1 MRESLV
7 AWAGDCMVQG
17 RVDLG
22 AGRISDQVNEV
33 DVVTFYDAILC
44 AIDDGH
50 EVTLPEV
57 EVERREL
64 HLVEVDGHR
73 GDPVRRKRTVEEP
86 VHMEVG
92 PFLVQG
98 YLHRPPTGM
107 PLAALSHWGTFV
119 PVTQARI
126 TIRDRQ
132 DEPMLREVVLVNR
145 ERIDKT
151 EPLAG
156 IPIYG
161 GGEPAAADEVAAAAT
176 MPVAPEAVPPTA
188 PA

>member
-17 RVDLG
+17 RVELG
-22 AGRISDQVNEV
+22 AGRLSDQVNEV

-44 AIDDGH
+44 AIEDGH
-50 EVTLPEV
+50 EVSMPEV

-64 HLVEVDGHR
+64 HLIEVDGHR
-73 GDPVRRKRTVEEP
+73 GDPVRRKRTVEEA
-86 VHMEVG
+86 VHLEVG

-107 PLAALSHWGTFV
+107 PLASLAHWGTFV
-119 PVTQARI
+119 PLTDARI
-126 TIRDRQ
+126 AFRDRD
-132 DEPMLREVVLVNR
+132 DEPMRREVVLVNR
-145 ERIDKT
+145 ERINKT
-151 EPLAG
+151 EPLAA
-156 IPIYG
+156 IQIFTDDESQPI
-161 GGEPAAADEVAAAAT
+161 GEAAAAAAAI
-176 MPVAPEAVPPTA
+176 PPEAVPPPA

>member
-17 RVDLG
+17 RVELG
-22 AGRISDQVNEV
+22 AGRLSDQVNEI
-33 DVVTFYDAILC
+33 DVVTFFDAILC

-50 EVTLPEV
+50 EVNLPEV
-57 EVERREL
+57 EVDRREL
-64 HLVEVDGHR
+64 HLIEVDGHR

-86 VHMEVG
+86 IHMEVG

-98 YLHRPPTGM
+98 YIHRPPTGM

-126 TIRDRQ
+126 SFRERD

-156 IPIYG
+156 IPIHTE
-161 GGEPAAADEVAAAAT
+161 GEPELGAEPQAAATAIPAAA
-176 MPVAPEAVPPTA
+176 VPPPS